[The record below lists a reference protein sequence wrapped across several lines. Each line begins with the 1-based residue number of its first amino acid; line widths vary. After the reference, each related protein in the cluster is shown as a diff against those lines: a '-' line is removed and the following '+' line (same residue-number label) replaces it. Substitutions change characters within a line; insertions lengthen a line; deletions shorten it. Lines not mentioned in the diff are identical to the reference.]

1 MIPQRV
7 GIIGFDGVETL
18 DLLAPFEILAATRI
32 EGKPAYDVHIIGL
45 TGRDFRSESG
55 LLLKAD
61 VILEDALA
69 CDLLIIPGGT
79 GLREP
84 ANLTLAAEFLSA
96 RSQDFRRIASVCTG
110 IYALAEAGLLDG
122 RRATTHWRFADQF
135 RFKYP
140 DVNLD
145 AGAVVTRD
153 GKFYSSAG
161 VVTGMEL
168 VLALILEDHGPVAAL
183 AAAREFVT
191 TIRDRE
197 THACFAD
204 EAQFEAAFGDRL
216 ASLAL

>member
-7 GIIGFDGVETL
+7 GIIGFDGVEVL
-18 DLLAPFEILAATRI
+18 DLLAPFEILAATTV
-32 EGKPAYDVHIIGL
+32 EGKPAYDVQIIGL
-45 TGRDFRSESG
+45 TGLDFRSESG

-61 VILEDALA
+61 VSLEDAA
-69 CDLLIIPGGT
+69 DCDLLIIPGGA

-96 RSQDFRRIASVCTG
+96 RGENCRRIASVCTG

-122 RRATTHWRFADQF
+122 RRATTHWRFSDQF
-135 RFKYP
+135 RLRYP
-140 DVNLD
+140 AVNLD
-145 AGAVVTRD
+145 PGAIVTRD
-153 GKFYSSAG
+153 GKFRTSAG
-161 VVTGMEL
+161 VATGMEL
-168 VLALILEDHGPVAAL
+168 VFSLILEDHGPVPAL

-204 EAQFEAAFGDRL
+204 EAQFEAVFGDRL